1 MGHSIKCKASDDVTD
16 NVPGRLLW
24 REHSLSDPRI
34 FDEMLRDEMTVAVNP
49 FKKGE
54 RVIRLHQWRVH

>member
-24 REHSLSDPRI
+24 REHEQFGSGLT
-34 FDEMLRDEMTVAVNP
+34 FE
-49 FKKGE
+49 KKKKKPGKNDLE
-54 RVIRLHQWRVH
+54 QWRTKLAYGVLN